1 MVRQT
6 ALLALATLLSLSIA
20 QISDNFEEG
29 WDQTIWPT
37 YVPSCNQGG
46 TVSLDTKVAHSGSNS
61 IKIVGGPNG
70 FCGHI
75 FFGTTEVPNGDV
87 YVRVW
92 LQLKAA
98 LSNNHVTFIIMPD
111 NAQDGDDLR
120 IGGQSEVLDYN
131 RESDDATLPDLSP
144 QGIASSV
151 NLPTGS
157 FQCFEY
163 YLGTD
168 GTIQTWLNGNLI
180 PGMTAGPNA
189 NNSNDAGW
197 MRKSYIPDITGVYFG
212 WEAYSG
218 DINTVWFDDI
228 AIETSRVGCGSPT
241 VSVTTSVRSSTAHST
256 VSGPTTNPTTTIKPS
271 TTIPPTTSKTTSS
284 ASATQT

>member
-6 ALLALATLLSLSIA
+6 ALLALVALSSLSIA

-29 WDQTIWPT
+29 WDQTTWPT
-37 YVPSCNQGG
+37 YAPSCNQGG
-46 TVSLDTKVAHSGSNS
+46 TVSLDTTVAHSGSNS
-61 IKIVGGPNG
+61 MKVVGGPNG

-75 FFGTTEVPNGDV
+75 FFGTTEVPTGDV

-92 LQLKAA
+92 VQLETA
-98 LSNNHVTFIIMPD
+98 LNNDHVTFIVMPD

-151 NLPTGS
+151 DLPTGS

-180 PGMTAGPNA
+180 SGMTAGPDA
-189 NNSNDAGW
+189 NNTNDAGW
-197 MRKSYIPDITGVYFG
+197 ARESYIPDITGVYFG

-228 AIETSRVGCGSPT
+228 AIETSRVGCGGPS
-241 VSVTTSVRSSTAHST
+241 VSGSTSVGPTSTTHST
-256 VSGPTTNPTTTIKPS
+256 VSGPTTTTTKPS